1 VKGSQVKGNK
11 VKGSN
16 MNLKAD
22 AFKSV
27 ISHIRNAGLYSA
39 LNAELNLPSLF
50 VYRYLLDKP
59 NDIVNLQKDI
69 QDLPFFPERLNASY
83 QDEWIVFC
91 KKAVS
96 KLGFKA
102 LSKPD
107 LAFLT
112 DELNADDPRR
122 AIDHQ
127 YQRPETLILLKK
139 RLMYMQESEE
149 FDKQFEQLCQIE
161 SLLSNNEVAILKSQQ
176 QRKIEDFIK

>member
-1 VKGSQVKGNK
+1 
-11 VKGSN
+11 
-16 MNLKAD
+16 MNVKAD
-22 AFKSV
+22 AFRSV

-39 LNAELNLPSLF
+39 LNTDLNLPSLF

-83 QDEWIVFC
+83 QDEWIIFC

-96 KLGFKA
+96 KLGFKD
-102 LSKPD
+102 LSKLN

-112 DELNADDPRR
+112 DELNADDPQSL
-122 AIDHQ
+122 IDHE
-127 YQRPETLILLKK
+127 YQRPETLILLKE
-139 RLMYMQESEE
+139 RLMCMQESEE
-149 FDKQFEQLCQIE
+149 FDKQFKQLCLIE
-161 SLLSNNEVAILKSQQ
+161 SLFSSNGVAILKSQQ